1 MKNLFSGFLN
11 PFLQTTDPIL
21 DGTRID
27 TQPAEDTFSIF
38 DIPVFDSLDFTELMM
53 RFGINLFLAFILVR
67 FIYLPFNNRNKEQV
81 FTLILFNTVIFFV
94 CALMRNL
101 TIQIGFAFGL
111 FALFGLLRYRT
122 MPIPIKDLTYL
133 FILICMGMI
142 NAMFYRRITYAEFI
156 GSDVLIIIVAYTLEK
171 TLARKKEYC
180 KRILYEKIDL
190 IKPEKNDELIED
202 LKKRTGL
209 NIHRIRIERINFLRD
224 TARIIVYFHEEEKN
238 NKISNEN

>member
-1 MKNLFSGFLN
+1 MLPLIVRFLN
-11 PFLQTTDPIL
+11 PFLQTSDSPL
-21 DGTRID
+21 DDAGTD
-27 TQPAEDTFSIF
+27 TQSAEDTFNIF
-38 DIPVFDSLDFTELMM
+38 NIPVFDSVDFSELMM
-53 RFGINLFLAFILVR
+53 RFAINIFLAFIIVR
-67 FIYLPFNNRNKEQV
+67 FIYFPFNNRSKEHV

-156 GSDVLIIIVAYTLEK
+156 GADVLIIIVSFTLEK
-171 TLARKKEYC
+171 ILAHNKEYS
-180 KRILYEKIDL
+180 KRIEYEKIDL
-190 IKPEKNDELIED
+190 IKPEKYDELIDD

-209 NIHRIRIERINFLRD
+209 NIHRIHIERVNFLRD
-224 TARIIVYFHEEEKN
+224 TARIWVFYYEEKN
-238 NKISNEN
+238 VTI